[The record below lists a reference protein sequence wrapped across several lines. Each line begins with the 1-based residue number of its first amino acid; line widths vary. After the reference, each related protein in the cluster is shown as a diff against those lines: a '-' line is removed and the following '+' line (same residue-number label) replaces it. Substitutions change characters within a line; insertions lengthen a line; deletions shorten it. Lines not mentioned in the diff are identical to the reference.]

1 MEKFTKGE
9 WLVHVNPQRDEIFI
23 GMDSFNKDP
32 YDYYTAHKVE
42 ISCVDEEAIANA
54 HLIAAA
60 PKMYSLI
67 YDLRRSILDTI
78 KARDLAKSNSGITEI
93 GSDTVAEDF
102 FNIVDNVLKEAR
114 GEHE

>member
-60 PKMYSLI
+60 PKMYEILKVLSGFNCP
-67 YDLRRSILDTI
+67 YDYMNQDEIEALSSIEGL
-78 KARDLAKSNSGITEI
+78 
-93 GSDTVAEDF
+93 
-102 FNIVDNVLKEAR
+102 LKEAR